1 MSIKQWLKKNKIFR
15 EVVRFSRNAYVPA
28 WKHISGLDRKRAD
41 GENSPRILIVT
52 GGGGYSAAKQ
62 IESLLAV
69 SLQLRGASIDVL
81 LCDGVLPG
89 CFQTTLD
96 WDQNEEVF
104 AKTGTSKANCYSCF
118 HYASKTYESLGMN
131 VIKLGDLLSNEEM
144 IETEEFASKVSLED
158 IESFSDQDVQIGE
171 HAYAG
176 ALRFYATA
184 KLVDEHSEK
193 VLRRYFTAAL
203 RAYKG
208 ASNLFSRSKKYSHV
222 LLHHGIYVPQ
232 GVLAETARV
241 NNLNTTTWHVAYR
254 EKTFLFSH
262 GGTYHKTMMSEPKSS
277 WDGFEFTE
285 EKRQTIL
292 KYLQG
297 RWSGTNDW
305 ISFSRQFSE
314 KEADIDSNSSKK
326 YDASILM
333 LTNVMWDAQ
342 LHYPAN
348 AFPSMLDWILS
359 TIELFKSKPN
369 LELIIRIHP
378 AEMSGTLP
386 SRQLVVDEINKHFD
400 SIPHNVRIIKPN
412 DPANTY
418 TLAKKCDTAIIF
430 GTKTGVELTS
440 MGIPTIVAGE
450 AWVRGKGLT
459 IDVDSPEGY
468 AEELNKL
475 PLKQRLSS
483 DVQERALKYAYHF
496 FFRRMIPLN
505 MVKKSKGHE
514 VFNYAFNSVQ
524 DLEPGVDKGLDV
536 ICEGILSGNPYIY
549 ETY

>member
-1 MSIKQWLKKNKIFR
+1 MDLNQWLKKAKIIR
-15 EVVRFSRNAYVPA
+15 EVIRFSRNAYSPA
-28 WKHISGLDRKRAD
+28 WKHISGLDLKRAD
-41 GENSPRILIVT
+41 GENSHRILIVT

-69 SLQLRGASIDVL
+69 ALQLRGASIDVL

-96 WDQNEEVF
+96 WDRNEEAF

-118 HYASKTYESLGMN
+118 HYASKTYESLGVN

-144 IETEEFASKVSLED
+144 SETENFAAKIDVDD
-158 IESFSDQDVQIGE
+158 IESYSDQDVQIGE

-193 VLRRYFTAAL
+193 VLRRYFSAAL
-203 RAYKG
+203 KAYKG
-208 ASNLFSRSKKYSHV
+208 ASNLFSRPKKYSHV

-254 EKTFLFSH
+254 QKTFLFSH
-262 GGTYHKTMMSEPKSS
+262 DGTYHKTMLYEPKNS
-277 WDGFEFTE
+277 WDGFDFTE
-285 EKRQTIL
+285 EKRAAIL
-292 KYLQG
+292 EYLQG
-297 RWSGTNDW
+297 RWSGTYDW
-305 ISFSRQFSE
+305 ISFSKQFS
-314 KEADIDSNSSKK
+314 KEEPGIESKSSNK

-348 AFPSMLDWILS
+348 AFPTMLEWILS
-359 TIELFKSKPN
+359 TIEQFKLKPN
-369 LELIIRIHP
+369 LELIIRVHP

-386 SRQLVVDEINKHFD
+386 SRQLVVDEINKHFK
-400 SIPHNVRIIKPN
+400 SIPSNVKIIKPN

-418 TLAKKCDTAIIF
+418 SLAKKCDAAIIF

-450 AWVRGKGLT
+450 AWIRGKGLT
-459 IDVDSPEGY
+459 IDVDSPEAY
-468 AEELNKL
+468 ALELNKL
-475 PLKQRLSS
+475 PLNQRLSP
-483 DVQERALKYAYHF
+483 DIQERALKYAYHF

-505 MVKKSKGHE
+505 TVKKSKGHE
-514 VFNYAFNSVQ
+514 VFKYDFNSIH
-524 DLEPGVDKGLDV
+524 DLEPGSDKGLDI
-536 ICEGILSGNPYIY
+536 ICDGIMSGSEYIY
-549 ETY
+549 ENS